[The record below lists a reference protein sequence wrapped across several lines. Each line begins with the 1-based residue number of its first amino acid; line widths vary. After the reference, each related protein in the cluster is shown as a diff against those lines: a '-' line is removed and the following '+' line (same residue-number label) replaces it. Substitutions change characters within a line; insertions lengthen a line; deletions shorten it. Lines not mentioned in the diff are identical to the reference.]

1 MTGEEKQMIQITFEK
16 EKENRAVCKSTDEK
30 TEFKMNTDR
39 FANRACRF
47 EEDSLLFDG
56 YSIWFQENGERFRK
70 LQDFA
75 VSLVIAPLG
84 YSDRGDG
91 LFSLFDR
98 EKKEGFYI
106 LLKKFG
112 RVQVGFGNGK
122 EIITFESIRE
132 HVRKDFRNVL
142 TVIYRQKEGW
152 CDLYINGIFSNRKQF
167 RRHMAAVWPEGK
179 AYLGKFVDQAAYQEN
194 TPDGIFYGLMNRVM
208 IHEKSP
214 SAAEI
219 SRLHESY
226 PVVRVHADMRLDR
239 SIFKNDRQRPQ
250 YHLIAPGKWMNEP
263 HAPFFYEGWYHIFYQ
278 ANPHSPTW
286 NNIQWGH
293 MISSD
298 MVHWKDM
305 PLALETQEQIDPD
318 GCWSGS
324 AMVDREGQPHIFY
337 TAGNNERF
345 PNQSVA
351 MADAVVDADKKLEKW
366 KKHAIPAVEQS
377 SGWLGEFRDPF
388 VWMEKDTYF
397 MLVGTGDE
405 NNGGGNAVL
414 YSSADL
420 EKWESHGFFVDYDY
434 EKNQEAGHVWEL
446 PVLLPLRDES
456 GEPVFHILLFCACQ
470 IEKEVV
476 ETYGFLGHWD
486 AENRSFRKFHEKALL
501 LDLGNGTFT
510 GPSGFVTPDKRSVVF
525 TIAQGKR
532 KGTDEYHAGW
542 AHNGGLPI
550 ELFVRENELH
560 FKPVREIYALRE
572 KEIIHLENVTLE
584 EANRYLEQ
592 VSGNRFFLKI
602 CADAETLSVETSGG
616 GQDRTVYYD
625 RKKCLLGAWDENGS
639 QIGKYRGKEDQ
650 VDIRQED
657 VCLEYFLDH
666 SMIEVYLNQKKSVT
680 LRNYSKD
687 SERKIRLGGQ
697 VKNIYRLELWK
708 MEGAYN

>member
-1 MTGEEKQMIQITFEK
+1 MIQITFEK
-16 EKENRAVCKSTDEK
+16 DKENKAVCCSTDER
-30 TEFKMNTDR
+30 TEFKMNTDC
-39 FANRACRF
+39 FANRAYRF

-56 YSIWFQENGERFRK
+56 YSIWFRENGEGFRG

-75 VSLVIAPLG
+75 VSFVIAPLG

-98 EKKEGFYI
+98 EKREGFYI

-112 RVQVGFGNGK
+112 KVQVGFGNGR
-122 EIITFESIRE
+122 EIITFESICA
-132 HVRKDFRNVL
+132 HVKKDFWNVL
-142 TVIYRQKEGW
+142 TVVYRQKEGW
-152 CDLYINGIFSNRKQF
+152 CDLYINGVFSNRKQF
-167 RRHMAAVWPEGK
+167 RRHTPAVWPEGK
-179 AYLGKFVDQAAYQEN
+179 AYLGKFVDHAAYQET
-194 TPDGIFYGLMNRVM
+194 TPDGIFYGLMNRVI

-219 SRLHESY
+219 SRLQERY
-226 PVVRVHADMRLDR
+226 PVVQVKADMQLDR

-293 MISSD
+293 MISRD

-305 PLALETQEQIDPD
+305 PLALETQEHLDPD

-351 MADAVVDADKKLEKW
+351 MADAVVDADKRLEKW
-366 KKHAIPAVEQS
+366 EKRAAPVVEQS

-414 YSSADL
+414 YSSKDL
-420 EKWESHGFFVDYDY
+420 KKWESHGFLVDYDY
-434 EKNQEAGHVWEL
+434 EKNQEVGHVWEL
-446 PVLLPLRDES
+446 PVLLPLRDEEN
-456 GEPVFHILLFCACQ
+456 EPAFHILLFCACQ

-486 AENRSFRKFHEKALL
+486 AENRSFRKFHEKPLL

-510 GPSGFVTPDKRSVVF
+510 GPSGLVTPDQRSVVF

-532 KGTDEYHAGW
+532 KGPEEYHAGW

-550 ELFVRENELH
+550 ELFVRHNELH
-560 FKPVREIYALRE
+560 FRPVREIYGLLE

-584 EANRYLEQ
+584 EANRHLEQ
-592 VSGNRFFLKI
+592 AAGNSFFLKI
-602 CADAETLSVETSGG
+602 RADAETLFLKTSGG
-616 GQDRTVYYD
+616 AQDRTVYYD
-625 RKKCLLGAWDENGS
+625 RKKCRLGALDENDN
-639 QIGKYRGKEDQ
+639 QIGKYRGEEDL
-650 VDIRQED
+650 VDIRDEA

-680 LRNYSKD
+680 LRNYSRD
-687 SERKIRLGGQ
+687 RERKLTLSGQ
-697 VKNIYRLELWK
+697 VNTIYSLELWE
-708 MEGAYN
+708 MAAAYD